1 MATDIERAVNL
12 LQAQN
17 RSISGV
23 KKAPDMSAYPT
34 QINTVDLPYILT
46 WPGPG
51 SWSQK
56 GHGRGQ
62 DSRTFRILAFVQPL
76 GQNDAPTRLVQA
88 TQLLEAMRDHYVDPN
103 VIALGDPGSNAGY
116 QFTVES
122 RDGNPQSDD
131 GISVD
136 LSYGGVVYLGFE
148 IRLRVRILWDATG

>member
-17 RSISGV
+17 RSIAGV
-23 KKAPDMSAYPT
+23 RRAPDMSAYPT
-34 QINTVDLPYILT
+34 QINTADLPYVLT

-51 SWSQK
+51 SWYQK
-56 GHGRGQ
+56 GHGRGL

-88 TQLLEAMRDHYVDPN
+88 TQLLERMRDHYVTPS
-103 VIALGDPGSNAGY
+103 VIALGDPGQNGGY

-122 RDGNPQSDD
+122 RDGNPQADD
-131 GISVD
+131 GISAD

-148 IRLRVRILWDATG
+148 IKLTVRIMWDASG